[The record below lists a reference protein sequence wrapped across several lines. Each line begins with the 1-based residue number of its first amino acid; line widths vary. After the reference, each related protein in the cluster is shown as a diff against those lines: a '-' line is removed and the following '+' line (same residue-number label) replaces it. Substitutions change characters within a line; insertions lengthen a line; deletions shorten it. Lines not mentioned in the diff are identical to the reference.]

1 MRALEP
7 GRMPALRVV
16 VRAVMPVT
24 PAGTAAEMDFA
35 KPGERA
41 PAAVIVTVAT
51 QYDKSLTA
59 NEQRSAADV
68 DKSKVFWEYGTV
80 IALLSTAT
88 NDDLNGACHWG
99 YCHLLFSVA
108 HLSSATLCTWSPV
121 FVLPRTCIH
130 ARANPWRV
138 DLMGCLA

>member
-1 MRALEP
+1 MRVLEP

-16 VRAVMPVT
+16 VRAVMPVI
-24 PAGTAAEMDFA
+24 PAGTAPEMDFA

-59 NEQRSAADV
+59 NEQRSAADI
-68 DKSKVFWEYGTV
+68 DKSKVFLECGTV

-99 YCHLLFSVA
+99 YCHLFFSVA
-108 HLSSATLCTWSPV
+108 HLSSATLMYLVSRLCVTTH
-121 FVLPRTCIH
+121 LYPRQSE
-130 ARANPWRV
+130 P
-138 DLMGCLA
+138 MEG